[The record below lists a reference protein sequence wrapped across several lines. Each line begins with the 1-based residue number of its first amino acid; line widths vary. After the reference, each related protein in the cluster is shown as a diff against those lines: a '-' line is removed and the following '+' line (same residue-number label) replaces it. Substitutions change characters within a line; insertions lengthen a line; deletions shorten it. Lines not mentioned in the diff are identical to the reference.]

1 MNPPPDRI
9 SASFIQP
16 SLLAKAISPYI
27 STLALEDVCSKNA
40 SPAGN
45 DDTLFPCI
53 ILVTDIANFTSLT
66 EHLEHSGPSGV
77 ESLSSVINGCFAHL
91 INLVE
96 AHGGHLVTFAGD
108 ALIFL
113 WHHDSESVART
124 AQRAAQ
130 CALQLNSFNVQTSP
144 MEAHLSVRV
153 GIALGDAVHM
163 ILGGKSGF
171 WIPRLAGPAVSEA
184 FKASRYAAPG
194 QVCMSRSVSLLL
206 HSCAESFPISDGY
219 SGLSLVAPLTP
230 RALIRPSVDLE
241 NVEKLSGFVPNAILQ
256 RIALGHQDW
265 IAEFR
270 TVSVIFIQVPGSSQD
285 SLSFLRSQTVVHK
298 TQALLEI
305 YDGSLH
311 NLGDDQPCLT
321 LVAAFGLPMHAH
333 DDDAARAVRFALS
346 LSAHLHSLGWKSGIA
361 VTTGRMYCGILG
373 APQRHAY
380 SLLGNPMNLCS
391 RLAAMADGDV
401 LCDDTTRS
409 AAEKWMRFEF
419 VKEAAL
425 KGKSQTHRIF
435 RPVGPCSPPVPAGRL
450 VWGREQE
457 KTQLKDIVINLRN
470 CCSGGFVLIE
480 GEAGI
485 GKSTL
490 LADLLGKAADLSIRT
505 LSGTGDSF
513 AHASSYHPWRRIF
526 HTLFPPEDSHSKAAP
541 SQKLSRTLLEH
552 PKGGSLAP
560 LLNPALDLDLP
571 ETEITAELT
580 GRARAEATR
589 ELLSHLLV
597 SATQADPILLVL
609 DDAHLAD
616 SESLEFAL
624 HLSRKVPNL
633 LQVLAARPSAASVP
647 ELWETVRETVVSHH
661 THIPLGALEEPAL
674 RDLVQEKLQATAL
687 PPEVLQIIRST
698 AGGNPFFSEQLAQML
713 LESGFVT
720 VDSGTCLITP
730 GLKGLTHLI
739 LPATVQ
745 AAVNQRLDRRSPRE
759 SLAVK
764 VASIVGNQFSF
775 AALHSIHPV
784 ADDLV
789 HLAASLENL
798 VTAGLLLKS
807 SPQEGEYFLF
817 KHQIIREVAYEQ
829 LPFSQRK
836 HLHHGFAEFLE
847 KVEPLNHPVLAHH
860 WLKTDSPSKA
870 ISHLDLAATQA
881 LTRHANAEAV
891 EFLTSAIQTALKIE
905 EKQDRYRFGRWHR
918 QLGEAYHRLG
928 RMDQS
933 RRCLIDSMRILQYPV
948 PSPSSIK
955 LYGLLKETAL
965 QFWRQ
970 VTGHFP
976 APASERVAEELAEAI
991 RADNVLAEIA
1001 FFTDDLLTSVF
1012 HVLHGLNLAEAL
1024 GPSDQKVEMYAAVM
1038 LLTSAMPLQSIGD
1051 RYFAQTESALD
1062 RPMHPLSFAYVR
1074 QLMGVFLNGRG
1085 RFALSLGMLEDAV
1098 QTFDRFGNRR
1108 RLEECWV
1115 NVFYLRLYR
1124 GEFTDAQSSL
1134 RLLQDSAADRQDPQ
1148 TMGWA
1153 VALEAH
1159 LLLALNGPNAVL
1171 EKLAAPPCPDWDR
1184 LTHAAFHSN
1193 LAVACFRTGK
1203 MTAAREHAVRV
1214 LESLARTPPVSYTSL
1229 LDYSHTAEV
1238 FLGLLSQTDP
1248 SFPPADL
1255 ARSARRACKAM
1266 RAFGSAFPIGQ
1277 IRAQLWS
1284 GTEAWI
1290 NGSKQKASLLWEKS
1304 LAAARHLDLPAEIAL
1319 IQSHRSSLE
1328 SVNGDSPEC
1337 PPRKMSA
1344 SEPQPQ

>member
-1 MNPPPDRI
+1 MNPQPDRF
-9 SASFIQP
+9 SASVIQP
-16 SLLAKAISPYI
+16 SFLAQAISPHI
-27 STLALEDVCSKNA
+27 STLALEDVCRKTA
-40 SPAGN
+40 SSACN
-45 DDTLFPCI
+45 DGTLFKCI

-66 EHLEHSGPSGV
+66 ERLEHSGPSGV
-77 ESLSSVINGCFAHL
+77 ESLSRVINGCFAHL

-113 WHHDSESVART
+113 WHQDGESIERT
-124 AQRAAQ
+124 AHRAAQ
-130 CALQLNSFNVQTSP
+130 CALQLNSLRVQTSP
-144 MEAHLSVRV
+144 KEAQLSVRV
-153 GIALGDAVHM
+153 GIALGEAVHM
-163 ILGGKSGF
+163 ILGGKSGI

-194 QVCMSRSVSLLL
+194 QVSVSRSASLLL
-206 HSCAESFPISDGY
+206 HSCADSFPISDDY
-219 SGLSLVAPLTP
+219 SGLRAVASLTP
-230 RALIRPSVDLE
+230 RSLIRPAIA
-241 NVEKLSGFVPNAILQ
+241 VEDVEQLSGFVPHAILQ

-270 TVSVIFIQVPGSSQD
+270 TVSVIFIQIPGSSEEN
-285 SLSFLRSQTVVHK
+285 LSFVRSQTVVHK
-298 TQALLEI
+298 AQDLLEL
-305 YDGSLH
+305 YNGSLH
-311 NLGDDQPCLT
+311 NLSDDQPSLT

-346 LSAHLHSLGWKSGIA
+346 ISSHLHSLGWKSGIA

-380 SLLGNPMNLCS
+380 SLLGTPMNLCS
-391 RLAAMADGDV
+391 RLAAIADGNV
-401 LCDDTTRS
+401 LCDDTTRR
-409 AAEKWMRFEF
+409 AAEKWMRFDF

-435 RPVGPCSPPVPAGRL
+435 RPVGPCSPAVPSRRL
-450 VWGREQE
+450 VWGRELE
-457 KTQLKDIVINLRN
+457 KTQLKNIVTNLRN
-470 CCSGGFVLIE
+470 GCSGGFVLIE

-490 LADLLGKAADLSIRT
+490 LSDLLGTAAELNIRF

-513 AHASSYHPWRRIF
+513 THTSSYHPWRRIF

-541 SQKLSRTLLEH
+541 SQKLSRTLQQH

-560 LLNPALDLDLP
+560 LLNTPLGLNLP
-571 ETEITAELT
+571 ETEITAQLT

-589 ELLSHLLV
+589 DLLSHLLV

-616 SESLEFAL
+616 SESLEFSL
-624 HLSRKVPNL
+624 YLSRKVPNL

-647 ELWETVRETVVSHH
+647 ELWETVRDTVVSHH

-674 RDLVQEKLQATAL
+674 RELVQDKLQATEL
-687 PPEVLQIIRST
+687 PPEILQMIRST
-698 AGGNPFFSEQLAQML
+698 SGGNPFFSEQLAQML

-730 GLKGLTHLI
+730 SFKA
-739 LPATVQ
+739 LPLLSLPLTVQ
-745 AAVNQRLDRRSPRE
+745 AAVNQRLDRRPARE

-764 VASIVGNQFSF
+764 VASILGNQFSF

-807 SPQEGEYFLF
+807 RSLEGDHFFF
-817 KHQIIREVAYEQ
+817 KHQIIREVAYGQ

-836 HLHHGFAEFLE
+836 YLHQGFAEFLE
-847 KVEPLNHPVLAHH
+847 QVEPLNHPVLAHH
-860 WLKTDSPSKA
+860 WLKTDSLSRA

-891 EFLTSAIQTALKIE
+891 EFLTNAIQTALNIQ

-928 RMDQS
+928 RMEQS
-933 RRCLIDSMRILQYPV
+933 RKCLADSLRILQHPV
-948 PSPSSIK
+948 PSPSRIR
-955 LYGLLKETAL
+955 LYGLLKETAI
-965 QFWRQ
+965 QCWRQ

-976 APASERVAEELAEAI
+976 TPASGRVAEELAEAI
-991 RADNVLAEIA
+991 RADNALAEIA

-1062 RPMHPLSFAYVR
+1062 RPVHPVSLAYVR

-1085 RFALSLGMLEDAV
+1085 RFALSFRMLEDAV
-1098 QTFDRFGNRR
+1098 HTFDRFGNRR

-1115 NVFYLRLYR
+1115 NIFYLHLYR
-1124 GEFTDAQSSL
+1124 GELATAKSSL
-1134 RLLQDSAADRQDPQ
+1134 RLLQDSASDRQDPQ

-1171 EKLAAPPCPDWDR
+1171 ERLARLPSPEWDR

-1193 LAVACFRTGK
+1193 LAAAHFRSGN
-1203 MTAAREHAVRV
+1203 MGAAREHAVQV

-1238 FLGLLSQTDP
+1238 FLGLLSRADP
-1248 SFPPADL
+1248 NSPSADL
-1255 ARSARRACKAM
+1255 SRNAHRACKAM

-1290 NGSKQKASLLWEKS
+1290 NGSKQKALRLWERS
-1304 LAAARHLDLPAEIAL
+1304 LSAALHLDLPEEIAF
-1319 IQSHRSSLE
+1319 IKSHRSSLE
-1328 SVNGDSPEC
+1328 SAKSRLPE
-1337 PPRKMSA
+1337 
-1344 SEPQPQ
+1344 